1 MKTDAILFRLLVAC
15 GAVLL
20 ALAPPGA
27 RAQAAQPVAPPGP
40 QPQLIDASP
49 TRCSGASYRGRVPQ
63 VQIELN
69 RIFAADPQFRKDAGA
84 GANPLR
90 DGILGPVTRKW
101 LGVFCQRHPFKARA
115 AAFDA
120 DVAAKLAGF
129 RPAPQPLPPAP
140 IPEAPLPGIETT
152 WRYDPKALRK
162 PRDASTAVARLR
174 LLTDRYADKVLFE
187 GAVRRAL
194 KGLVVDAP
202 MQARIEEFSR
212 VDGYRLTSEK
222 LGQVKGLPAGLRAM
236 LEPGAGIDFASVE
249 EFHLNLEAA
258 VGDDGAAKAEL
269 ASLLARID
277 EKALVPHYQVPDTI
291 GADLAAA
298 AEMEPVLADF
308 YLPVAMV
315 EFPSQHLLVQAL
327 RARAQRALGMCRL
340 NHLRQDGRIDADN
353 DIKAVWALV
362 EPDMASF
369 DTLAK
374 LRARTTR
381 CDKDELAQVQG
392 LVGKAHKALYAK
404 LESAA
409 VLMKVNRA
417 PPLAKQ
423 GGPGA
428 AAGCGCAHD
437 AHEGMTYGFY
447 PLWTDGDAERLD
459 FDVLSRIGL
468 YGMTID
474 DKGGL
479 RYPAGVQTPPWTL
492 LQAAHRHMTKVDWV
506 LYKNDWSAAS
516 DSGMNRLLDN
526 LRASIATL
534 LQTRFPRTDWSGT
547 ALATFGLEQGPSIGD
562 GVTLRFERFP
572 SGRQN
577 QEALREFV
585 QLLAADLRQMK
596 PARKLNFMV
605 TQDEILGADGTGTQ
619 DAAFSAVNLLG
630 LTQQAN
636 YIENDDDPADSRRMR
651 AEDVKVLVLMPEPT
665 TSQKLELRAGIENAL
680 FSSNRV
686 RMLRNVIPIVEYDA
700 GRDMMLTDDIV
711 YFQDN
716 FGGIG
721 FWPLPFASAQD
732 EAEGSATANHVLH
745 AYFKR
750 IELEGG
756 VKATLIDLICPNRAW
771 LRWLA
776 WISSIVAIVAGVTL
790 ARCRGCGT
798 RLDKNKLYM
807 AGMVAL
813 LVLPFIVIAAL
824 VVGDPLFKSDSGVH
838 WFVAALLIGVVIVP
852 GAYGL
857 LKPERQLP

>member
-1 MKTDAILFRLLVAC
+1 MKTDAILFRLLAVC

-27 RAQAAQPVAPPGP
+27 HAQAAQAAPQPGP
-40 QPQLIDASP
+40 RPQLIDASP
-49 TRCSGASYRGRVPQ
+49 ERCSDASYSGRVPQ

-69 RIFAADPQFRKDAGA
+69 RIFAADPQFKKEAGE

-90 DGILGPVTRKW
+90 DGILGPVTRRW
-101 LGVFCQRHPFKARA
+101 LGMFCQRHPFKARA

-129 RPAPQPLPPAP
+129 RPAPPLPAAD
-140 IPEAPLPGIETT
+140 IPEPPLPGIETT
-152 WRYDPKALRK
+152 WRYDPKVLRK
-162 PRDASTAVARLR
+162 PRDATAVAARLR
-174 LLTDRYADKVLFE
+174 LLTDRYAEKDLFD

-194 KGLVVDAP
+194 RGLALDDP
-202 MQARIEEFSR
+202 MQARIEAFSR
-212 VDGYRLTSEK
+212 VDGYRLTGAK
-222 LGQVKGLPAGLRAM
+222 LGQVKGLPAGLRTM
-236 LEPGAGIDFASVE
+236 LEPATGIDFASAE
-249 EFHLNLEAA
+249 EFHSNLEAA
-258 VGDDGAAKAEL
+258 VGDDVGAKKDL
-269 ASLLARID
+269 MRLLSRID

-298 AEMEPVLADF
+298 EEMEPLLATF
-308 YLPVAMV
+308 YQPLAML
-315 EFPSQHLLVQAL
+315 EFPTQHLLVQAL
-327 RARAQRALGMCRL
+327 RARVQRALGMCRL
-340 NHLRQDGRIDADN
+340 NHLRQDGRIDAD
-353 DIKAVWALV
+353 DDAKALWALV
-362 EPDMASF
+362 EPDMAGF

-381 CDKDELAQVQG
+381 CDKDELAQAQG
-392 LVGKAHKALYAK
+392 LVDKAHQALYGK

-409 VLMKVNRA
+409 ELMKVNRA

-428 AAGCGCAHD
+428 VSGCGCAHD

-447 PLWTDGDAERLD
+447 PLWTDGAARQLD

-468 YGMTID
+468 YGTTID
-474 DKGGL
+474 DKGSL
-479 RYPAGVQTPPWTL
+479 QYPAGVQTPPWTL

-516 DSGMNRLLDN
+516 DGGMTRLLDN
-526 LRASIATL
+526 LRASIASL

-547 ALATFGLEQGPSIGD
+547 AFATLGLEQGPSIGD
-562 GVTLRFERFP
+562 GITLRFERFP
-572 SGRQN
+572 GGRQN
-577 QEALREFV
+577 QETLREFV
-585 QLLAADLRQMK
+585 QLLTTDLRKMK

-605 TQDEILGADGTGTQ
+605 TQEEMLGADGTGTQ

-636 YIENDDDPADSRRMR
+636 YIEDDDDPANSRRLR
-651 AEDVKVLVLMPEPT
+651 ADDVKVLVLMPEPT

-680 FSSNRV
+680 FSGNRV
-686 RMLRNVIPIVEYDA
+686 RMLRNVIPVVEYDA
-700 GRDMMLTDDIV
+700 GRDTMLTDDTI

-721 FWPLPFASAQD
+721 FWPLPFAT
-732 EAEGSATANHVLH
+732 AEDDADGSATANHVLH
-745 AYFKR
+745 AHFKR

-756 VKATLIDLICPNRAW
+756 VKATLVDLICPNRAW

-776 WISSIVAIVAGVTL
+776 WISSIAAIVAGVTL